1 MRETTDHREEQD
13 QRWAKLTALACPE
26 CGSQVFVIDPPVNPF
41 VRCGSCPST
50 PRLERSAT

>member
-1 MRETTDHREEQD
+1 MDHPEEQD

-26 CGSQVFVIDPPVNPF
+26 CGVHVLTIEPPISPF
-41 VRCGSCPST
+41 VWCEGCPGT